1 MAVKTIPEGY
11 HTVTPYLTLDDPD
24 AVIKFLQKAFDAEVK
39 YMMRDD
45 AGNVR
50 HAEVRVGDSM
60 LMLGKARDEWHPRPA
75 GFYLYVPDCDAVYKK
90 ALAAGATTTQEPTNH
105 DYGDRGAGVRDSQG
119 NDWWIG
125 THIEDVSPEELERRM
140 KAGAH

>member
-105 DYGDRGAGVRDSQG
+105 DYGDRGAGVRDAEPHR
-119 NDWWIG
+119 NRAD
-125 THIEDVSPEELERRM
+125 D
-140 KAGAH
+140 

>member
-1 MAVKTIPEGY
+1 VPNYLAKGFHSLTPHLVITGAAKAVEWY
-11 HTVTPYLTLDDPD
+11 
-24 AVIKFLQKAFDAEVK
+24 QKALGAEVLG
-39 YMMRDD
+39 MSPMPDGRLM
-45 AGNVR
+45 
-50 HAEVRVGDSM
+50 HATLRFGDSM